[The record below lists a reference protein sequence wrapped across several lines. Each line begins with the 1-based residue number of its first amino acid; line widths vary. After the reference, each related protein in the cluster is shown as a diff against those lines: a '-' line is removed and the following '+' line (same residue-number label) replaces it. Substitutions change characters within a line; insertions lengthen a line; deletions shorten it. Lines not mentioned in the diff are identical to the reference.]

1 MWEERPLPVAF
12 FTHGGSTARDHAV
25 KALNRRKIPYRMSY
39 EASHLGLL
47 SMVEA
52 GRGRA
57 LARCC
62 IPDHLVQLSESHGL
76 PPLGEMEVVLAR
88 SAVRAPAV
96 RLAEQI
102 LGEWRT

>member
-39 EASHLGLL
+39 EARATSACSAWWRPGA
-47 SMVEA
+47 V
-52 GRGRA
+52 A

-76 PPLGEMEVVLAR
+76 PPLGEMEVVRAR
-88 SAVRAPAV
+88 SARPPCD
-96 RLAEQI
+96 
-102 LGEWRT
+102 